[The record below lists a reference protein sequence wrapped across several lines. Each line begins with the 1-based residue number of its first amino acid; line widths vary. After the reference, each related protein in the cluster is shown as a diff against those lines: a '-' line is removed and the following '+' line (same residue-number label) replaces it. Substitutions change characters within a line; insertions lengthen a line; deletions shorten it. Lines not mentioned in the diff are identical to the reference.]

1 MVTVVWLVIVKG
13 GINTRA
19 SARYEFGLG
28 ALSSHAASQ
37 SRPPTIS
44 RVPEVREGGIITA
57 LNVGWVSPVGAT
69 FLSQKDLFIYL
80 FKKIFSLV

>member
-1 MVTVVWLVIVKG
+1 MWLVIVKG

-44 RVPEVREGGIITA
+44 GVPEVREGECGMGVTCGRNIFKPKR
-57 LNVGWVSPVGAT
+57 S
-69 FLSQKDLFIYL
+69 FHLSFQKDLFIGL
-80 FKKIFSLV
+80 DPGNLTEFV

>member
-1 MVTVVWLVIVKG
+1 MLVKG

-19 SARYEFGLG
+19 SARYEFGLR

-44 RVPEVREGGIITA
+44 GVPEVREGGIHNHDECGMGVTCGRNIFK
-57 LNVGWVSPVGAT
+57 P
-69 FLSQKDLFIYL
+69 KIY
-80 FKKIFSLV
+80 FH